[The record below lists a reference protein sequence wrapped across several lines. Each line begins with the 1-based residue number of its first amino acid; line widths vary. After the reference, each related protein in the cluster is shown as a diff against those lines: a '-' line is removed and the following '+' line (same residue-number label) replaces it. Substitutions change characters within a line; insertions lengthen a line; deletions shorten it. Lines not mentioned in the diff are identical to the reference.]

1 MPSDTGQHITAR
13 HISIMVN
20 AINAIQDINISGTA
34 KDYEWES
41 RSAGNERM
49 YSLTRGGKVLIQ
61 GMRAGDFYFACNAIA
76 ETMNDVV
83 HEFSVRHGDWIT
95 RNA

>member
-61 GMRAGDFYFACNAIA
+61 GMRAGDLYFACNSIA
-76 ETMNDVV
+76 EPINDLLR
-83 HEFSVRHGDWIT
+83 EI